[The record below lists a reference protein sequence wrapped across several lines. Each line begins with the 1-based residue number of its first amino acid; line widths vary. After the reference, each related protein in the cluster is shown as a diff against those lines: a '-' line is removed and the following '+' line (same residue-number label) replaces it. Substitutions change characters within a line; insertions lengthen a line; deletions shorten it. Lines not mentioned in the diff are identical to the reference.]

1 MRSIDTLKE
10 AHLPQGTVRY
20 RDSGRGEPIVFVH
33 GFMVDGRL
41 WRKVTPLLDGSYRCI
56 TPDWPIGSHTT
67 PMNGDADLS
76 PAGVARIIADFLEA
90 LGLENVTLAG
100 NDSGGALTQIVA
112 AEHPKRIGRIVLTN
126 CDAYDNFPPKG
137 FRWLSK
143 AARIPG
149 FVFEMAQPMRLKS
162 FRNGPL
168 AFGHLA
174 KHGLDQEILESWCRP
189 GIISRAIRR
198 DIAKFLTELK
208 PEYTLTAAT
217 KLKHFDRPALIAWAP
232 EEKLF
237 PFRYA
242 QKLAADLPNARIVE
256 ITDSWAF
263 IPEDQPEQLAEA
275 MTAFMQETSGT
286 EVKTVLS

>member
-1 MRSIDTLKE
+1 MRSIETLKE
-10 AHLPQGTVRY
+10 VALPQGTVRY
-20 RDSGRGEPIVFVH
+20 RDTGRGEPLVFVH

-41 WRKVTPLLDGSYRCI
+41 WRKVTPLLENSFRCI
-56 TPDWPIGSHTT
+56 APDWPIGSHTA
-67 PMNGDADLS
+67 PMNREADLS
-76 PAGVARIIADFLEA
+76 PPGVAKIIADFVEA
-90 LGLENVTLAG
+90 LGLENVTLVG

-137 FRWLSK
+137 FRWLTR

-174 KHGLDQEILESWCRP
+174 KHGLDQEILESWCTP
-189 GIISRAIRR
+189 GIKSGAIRR
-198 DIAKFLTELK
+198 DIQKFLVELK
-208 PEYTLTAAT
+208 PEHTLAAAA
-217 KLKHFDRPALIAWAP
+217 KLTSFDRPALIAWAP

-242 QKLAADLPNARIVE
+242 QRLADDLPNAKLVE
-256 ITDSWAF
+256 IADAWAF
-263 IPEDQPEQLAEA
+263 IPEDQPEQLANA
-275 MTAFMQETSGT
+275 ITAFVRETAAA
-286 EVKTVLS
+286 

>member
-1 MRSIDTLKE
+1 MRSIETLKE
-10 AHLPQGTVRY
+10 AALPQGTIRY
-20 RDSGRGEPIVFVH
+20 RDTGRGEPLVFVH

-41 WRKVTPLLDGSYRCI
+41 WRKVTPLLEKSFRCI
-56 TPDWPIGSHTT
+56 APDWPIGSHTAA
-67 PMNGDADLS
+67 MNADADLS
-76 PAGVARIIADFLEA
+76 PPGVAKIIADFIEA
-90 LGLENVTLAG
+90 LGLENVTLVG

-112 AEHPKRIGRIVLTN
+112 TEHPKRIGRIVLTN

-137 FRWLSK
+137 FRWLTK

-189 GIISRAIRR
+189 GIASGPIRR
-198 DIAKFLTELK
+198 DIKKFLTELK
-208 PEYTLTAAT
+208 PEHTLAAAA
-217 KLKHFDRPALIAWAP
+217 KLKSFDRPALVAWAT

-237 PFRYA
+237 PARHA
-242 QKLAADLPNARIVE
+242 ERLVADLPNARLVA

-263 IPEDQPEQLAEA
+263 IPEDQPEQLA
-275 MTAFMQETSGT
+275 TAISEFVRETAAA
-286 EVKTVLS
+286 